1 MIEGER
7 KQEFERTEWE
17 RVRACEEMEASTS
30 SAIVARQTWEI
41 ENNISMET
49 PAAVD
54 SDAIFEYDEAA
65 QTLIQQQKPWVRDPN
80 YFKNVKISALALLK
94 VCIPSLFLKKVFRC
108 TFHHRLQET

>member
-1 MIEGER
+1 
-7 KQEFERTEWE
+7 
-17 RVRACEEMEASTS
+17 
-30 SAIVARQTWEI
+30 
-41 ENNISMET
+41 MET

-65 QTLIQQQKPWVRDPN
+65 QTLIQQKPWVRDPN

>member
-1 MIEGER
+1 
-7 KQEFERTEWE
+7 
-17 RVRACEEMEASTS
+17 
-30 SAIVARQTWEI
+30 
-41 ENNISMET
+41 MET

-94 VCIPSLFLKKVFRC
+94 VCVSRPPATPFYFYSFGLSFIIDCRKPNYTLFLEHSGNRALNGHF
-108 TFHHRLQET
+108 